1 MNCKFYMPTN
11 VVMGEGCVREN
22 AKLFSE
28 LGTRALLVTGA
39 RSAKVCGA
47 QEDVTA
53 VLAECGIEYQ
63 VFDRIMANPL
73 IDVVYEGA
81 EAARRMNA
89 DLIISIGGGSPMD
102 AGKAIALLA
111 AQDIKKEALVSGDY
125 GSEILNMIHI
135 PTTSGTGSEVTQYS
149 VLTNEAAQTKMS
161 ISSPLLFPKAALLDP
176 RYTMGL
182 GAENTIN
189 TAIDAFSHAAEG
201 MLSVRANRITDQ
213 LAQDAISTI
222 ASCFEELKRA
232 AEGESGAV
240 SLGEG
245 GALSFEAREKLQY
258 ASMIAGIVIAHT
270 GTTAV
275 HSMGY
280 SLTFFKGAD
289 HGRANGLLLADF
301 IGLVAGQRPDVTAR
315 ILEASGMSGADE
327 LRALMDELLGERET
341 ASEEE
346 IQKYT
351 DIAAKAKNI
360 RNSIVTPTREDIA
373 AIYRN
378 CLRISR

>member
-11 VVMGEGCVREN
+11 VLMGENCVREN

-39 RSAKVCGA
+39 RSAKLCGA
-47 QEDVTA
+47 QDDVIA
-53 VLAECGIEYQ
+53 VLSECGIEYQ
-63 VFDRIMANPL
+63 VFDKIMANPV

-81 EAARRMNA
+81 EAAKKMKA

-111 AQDIKKEALVSGDY
+111 AQDIKREDLFSGDY
-125 GSEILNMIHI
+125 GDEILNMIHI

-149 VLTNEAAQTKMS
+149 VLTNEAAETKMS

-182 GAENTIN
+182 GAKSTVN
-189 TAIDAFSHAAEG
+189 TAIDAFSHAVEG

-213 LAQDAISTI
+213 LACDAISAI
-222 ASCFEELKRA
+222 ASCF
-232 AEGESGAV
+232 
-240 SLGEG
+240 
-245 GALSFEAREKLQY
+245 GALRLTAAGASGMLSYEEREKLQY

-301 IGLVAGQRPDVTAR
+301 LKFTAARLADEKRSDVTDR
-315 ILEASGMSGADE
+315 IFAAAGLSGADE
-327 LRALMDELLGERET
+327 LRALLSGLLGERE
-341 ASEEE
+341 AVSEEE

-351 DIAAKAKNI
+351 GIAAKAKNVK
-360 RNSIVTPTREDIA
+360 NSIVMPARDDIEM
-373 AIYRN
+373 IYRN
-378 CLRISR
+378 SLRS

>member
-1 MNCKFYMPTN
+1 MPTN
-11 VVMGEGCVREN
+11 VLMGENCVREN

-53 VLAECGIEYQ
+53 VLEECGIEYQ

-111 AQDIKKEALVSGDY
+111 AQDIKKEALFSGDY
-125 GSEILNMIHI
+125 GREILNMSHI

-222 ASCFEELKRA
+222 ASCFEDLKRVA
-232 AEGESGAV
+232 TGEGGAV

-245 GALSFEAREKLQY
+245 GAISFEAREKLQY

-301 IGLVAGQRPDVTAR
+301 ITLVAGQRPDVTAR
-315 ILEASGMSGADE
+315 ILKASGMSGAGE

-360 RNSIVTPTREDIA
+360 RNSIVAPTREDIA

-378 CLRISR
+378 CLQISR

>member
-11 VVMGEGCVREN
+11 VMMGEGCVREN

-111 AQDIKKEALVSGDY
+111 AQDIKKEALFSGDY

-201 MLSVRANRITDQ
+201 MLSVRANCITDQ

-232 AEGESGAV
+232 AAGEGGAV

-378 CLRISR
+378 CLRISQ